1 MTGAAAAIVSVRV
14 ALPVPPPFF
23 AVSVTVEV
31 PDAVGVPEIN
41 PLVLLTDN
49 PPGNPVAPKLVG
61 VFVAVI

>member
-14 ALPVPPPFF
+14 ALPLPPPLV

-31 PDAVGVPEIN
+31 PAAVGVPEIN